1 MVCCRLF
8 DRDELCLCAA
18 RQEARELAKTIST
31 HISEVKDDPKLN
43 AEQKEAQVARLQEF
57 GQKLG
62 RLEPLPENYTLVE
75 QMKSKVEPIMN
86 LE

>member
-1 MVCCRLF
+1 M
-8 DRDELCLCAA
+8 
-18 RQEARELAKTIST
+18 AKTISA

-43 AEQKEAQVARLQEF
+43 AEQKEAQIARLQEF

-62 RLEPLPENYTLVE
+62 RLEPLPENYALVE